1 MYQSLL
7 CLVALNAENEEV
19 VSKAKALAQTF
30 SARLKLLHVV
40 EYVPL
45 TGTED
50 AMLTAPISISEE
62 LEQRARDQMA
72 RLAQHHALTAEQC
85 EVISGD
91 LVTELNSAIEDNQ
104 VDLVVVGNHQRKG
117 LSALFDHA
125 EDAVLH
131 RCSCDLIAIN
141 LSD

>member
-7 CLVALNAENEEV
+7 CLVALNDDHERV
-19 VSKAKALAQTF
+19 VQRARALAALF
-30 SARLKLLHVV
+30 KAPLHLLHVV

-62 LEQRARDQMA
+62 LEQRAREQMDALA
-72 RLAQHHALTAEQC
+72 RQHELPAANCSVVT
-85 EVISGD
+85 GD
-91 LVTELNSAIEDNQ
+91 LTTELNATIAEHGI
-104 VDLVVVGNHQRKG
+104 DLVVVGNHRRKG

-131 RCSCDLIAIN
+131 RCACDLIAIN
-141 LSD
+141 LSQ